1 MPLLYEQLRSYL
13 LEEIQA
19 GRLKPG
25 DRVPSE
31 SELSTQFGVSRITS
45 KKALETLQTEGVVV
59 RSRGRGTFVAD
70 SPAVSNGYALE
81 YLRPHPPA
89 PALDHATRRIGF
101 IVPNVA
107 DAFGLRLLNAIETR
121 VAEYGYQ
128 FVLRR
133 TMGQRQAEIEAIRQF
148 TASGIAGSV
157 IFPVHGE
164 YYNDEL
170 LRVVLNG
177 YPVVLVDRY
186 LRGIAVSSVCTDN
199 YAAAKTITT
208 ILIQQGH
215 KQLAFFSPP
224 PERTTSIEDRR
235 RGFAAA
241 LREHGLPSDGDHF
254 LMTLSSTLPG
264 TKFADVSPDDSVRIR
279 EYLLA
284 HPEITAIVACEY
296 TLALLAD
303 RAKLQT
309 PDSSGLVISCFDSPE
324 DPFEEYRF
332 LHIRQDEDAMGSAA
346 VDALVAH
353 IEHGAQPAKQFID
366 FSLIMR

>member
-13 LEEIQA
+13 LDEIQT

-31 SELSTQFGVSRITS
+31 SELSAQFGVSRITS
-45 KKALETLQTEGVVV
+45 KKALETLQAEGVVV

-70 SPAVSNGYALE
+70 SPAVSNGYAADPFRL
-81 YLRPHPPA
+81 LA
-89 PALDHATRRIGF
+89 PVPSAEPSTRRIGF

-107 DAFGLRLLNAIETR
+107 DAFGLRLLNAIEAR
-121 VAEYGYQ
+121 AADYGYQ

-148 TASGIAGSV
+148 AASGIAGAV

-199 YAAAKTITT
+199 YAAAKAIATV
-208 ILIQQGH
+208 LIQQGH
-215 KQLAFFSPP
+215 TQIAFFSPP

-241 LREHGLPSDGDHF
+241 LRDHGLPADGDHF
-254 LMTLSSTLPG
+254 LMALSSTLPG

-303 RAKLQT
+303 REALRAT
-309 PDSSGLVISCFDSPE
+309 RSLAISCFDSPE

-332 LHIRQDEDAMGSAA
+332 LHIRQDEEAMGAAA

-353 IEHGAQPAKQFID
+353 IEHGAQPAKQFVD

>member
-1 MPLLYEQLRSYL
+1 MPLLYEQLRNYL
-13 LEEIQA
+13 LEEIQS

-45 KKALETLQTEGVVV
+45 KKALETLQTDGVVV

-70 SPAVSNGYALE
+70 SPVASSGYALDRIG
-81 YLRPHPPA
+81 LGATSPA
-89 PALDHATRRIGF
+89 IEQSIKRVGF
-101 IVPNVA
+101 IVPNVSEY
-107 DAFGLRLLNAIETR
+107 FGLRLMNAIETR
-121 VAEYGYQ
+121 TAEYGYQ
-128 FVLRR
+128 FMMRR
-133 TMGQRQAEIEAIRQF
+133 TMGQRQAEIEAISQF
-148 TASGIAGSV
+148 ATSGIAGLV

-170 LRVVLNG
+170 LRVVLSG

-199 YAAAKTITT
+199 YAASKAIATV
-208 ILIQQGH
+208 LIQQGH

-235 RGFAAA
+235 RGFSAA
-241 LREHGLPSDGDHF
+241 LREHGLPVDSDHF

-284 HPEITAIVACEY
+284 HPEVTAIVACEY
-296 TLALLAD
+296 TLALLAN
-303 RAKLQT
+303 RAALGIEQSK
-309 PDSSGLVISCFDSPE
+309 DLVISCFDSPE
-324 DPFEEYRF
+324 DPFDEYRF
-332 LHIRQDEDAMGSAA
+332 LHIRQDEEAMGFAA

-353 IEHGAQPAKQFID
+353 IEHGAQPAKQFVD

>member
-31 SELSTQFGVSRITS
+31 SELSAQFGVSRITS
-45 KKALETLQTEGVVV
+45 KKALETLQIEGVVV

-70 SPAVSNGYALE
+70 SPVVPNGYEIDRSLSQLPVVAID
-81 YLRPHPPA
+81 PT
-89 PALDHATRRIGF
+89 TRRIGF

-107 DAFGLRLLNAIETR
+107 ESFGLRLLNAIETR
-121 VAEYGYQ
+121 ATEYGYQ

-133 TMGQRQAEIEAIRQF
+133 TMGQRQAEIEAIREF
-148 TASGIAGSV
+148 AASGIAGLV

-199 YAAAKTITT
+199 YAASKAITT

-215 KQLAFFSPP
+215 TQLAFFSPP
-224 PERTTSIEDRR
+224 PERTTSVEDRR

-241 LREHGLPSDGDHF
+241 LREHGLPSDTEHF

-303 RAKLQT
+303 RARFQAPASKN
-309 PDSSGLVISCFDSPE
+309 LVISCFDSPE

-332 LHIRQDEDAMGSAA
+332 LHIRQDEEAMGSAA

-353 IEHGAQPAKQFID
+353 IEHGAQPAKQFVD

>member
-1 MPLLYEQLRSYL
+1 MPLLYEQLRNYL
-13 LEEIQA
+13 LEEIQS

-31 SELSTQFGVSRITS
+31 SELSAQFGVSRITS
-45 KKALETLQTEGVVV
+45 KKALETLQTEGVVL

-70 SPAVSNGYALE
+70 SPAVANGYTFD
-81 YLRPHPPA
+81 RFGPNITSA
-89 PALDHATRRIGF
+89 PVEQNVRRIGF
-101 IVPNVA
+101 IVPDVSEY
-107 DAFGLRLLNAIETR
+107 FGLRLLHAIETR
-121 VAEYGYQ
+121 VSEYGYQ
-128 FVLRR
+128 FLLRR
-133 TMGQRQAEIEAIRQF
+133 TMGQRQSEIEAISQF
-148 TASGIAGSV
+148 AGTGVAGVV

-199 YAAAKTITT
+199 YAASKAIATV
-208 ILIQQGH
+208 LIQQGH

-235 RGFAAA
+235 RGFSAA
-241 LREHGLPSDGDHF
+241 LREHGLPVDSDHF
-254 LMTLSSTLPG
+254 LMSLSSTLPG

-279 EYLLA
+279 EYLQA

-296 TLALLAD
+296 TLALLANREALKAQKSQD
-303 RAKLQT
+303 LI
-309 PDSSGLVISCFDSPE
+309 ISCFDSPE
-324 DPFEEYRF
+324 DPFDEYRF
-332 LHIRQDEDAMGSAA
+332 LHIRQDEWAMGYAA

-353 IEHGAQPAKQFID
+353 IEHGAQPAKQFVD
-366 FSLIMR
+366 FSLIIT